1 VVKVVTVAR
10 HLLQVVA
17 KPKQVVVEVVAITQ
31 VQEQVKVALA
41 VEVRVE

>member
-1 VVKVVTVAR
+1 VVKVATVVQ

-17 KPKQVVVEVVAITQ
+17 KPKQVAVEVVAITQ